1 MKRFLW
7 FCLASALTIGLAAWG
22 GVAAFGDRVG
32 AEGVEAIVMSAGVAF
47 VVQCLTFGVAMAIFP
62 VNWMLGWGAG
72 MLIRFFTILVHG
84 IVGVKL
90 LGLRADAAL
99 LSLAAFLFL
108 TSLIEP
114 FFLVRPTAA
123 GPDTKPTARPS

>member
-1 MKRFLW
+1 VKRFGW
-7 FCLASALTIGLAAWG
+7 FCLASALTIALAAWAG
-22 GVAAFGDRVG
+22 AAVFGDRVG
-32 AEGVEAIVMSAGVAF
+32 AEGVDAIVMSAGVAF
-47 VVQCLTFGVAMAIFP
+47 VVQCLTFGVALAIFP

-72 MLIRFFTILVHG
+72 MLIRFFTLLVHG

-114 FFLVRPTAA
+114 FFLVRQTAS

>member
-1 MKRFLW
+1 MKRLGW
-7 FCLASALTIGLAAWG
+7 FCLTSALVIAVAAWV
-22 GVAAFGDRVG
+22 GVAAFRSRIGD
-32 AEGVEAIVMSAGVAF
+32 EGVEAIVMSAGVAF

-72 MLIRFFTILVHG
+72 ILIRLFTIVAHG
-84 IVGVKL
+84 IVGVRL

-114 FFLVRPTAA
+114 FFLVRQAAA